1 MIATTITHNTSA
13 PTTVMITTSSFVSP
27 KDLASLVLLVVL
39 LLLGAAVGTVIVK
52 NGAITLPVT
61 ARTLPVHSSAS
72 GSMASAAVKDCVTVV
87 S

>member
-1 MIATTITHNTSA
+1 
-13 PTTVMITTSSFVSP
+13 MITTSSFVSP
-27 KDLASLVLLVVL
+27 NDPASLVLVLVLV